1 VGHLS
6 GAGGGG
12 HDMTPRPPP
21 PPMSAA
27 QLTALKGNHAEAEG
41 CNLKNSDGPE
51 KGVVFVSD
59 PAAEALFVD
68 AAAYRRAQTQRT
80 AMPSVPGAGNTWVR
94 LLVEKSTALRTGS
107 VFGDGFIKRMGMA
120 GEGKRDTSVIIIK
133 ARLPP
138 HAPACR
144 MPAPGW
150 RWMLTR
156 ANLFLSSQNHY
167 PILGE
172 DMKDAGRVFWL
183 VRHPLSNIISQAK
196 WHITGSHTKVVTQQ
210 EFDNYLTLGTFR
222 YHLKMWRDHTKEWI
236 GRTDRV
242 PTLVVRMEDFKVDC
256 GHALG
261 RVMDWFGIR
270 QRTERID
277 CACQKDHRAKRAA
290 NFSHAFTPAMLAE
303 ANKQASELMARLGY
317 DIDQSEL
324 KAVPEFDLPQLAF
337 PKRRLASALAAD
349 VDIGFAAAV
358 QSSADDAP
366 SPGGQGAPSGD
377 QVLDRPEWWDD

>member
-1 VGHLS
+1 
-6 GAGGGG
+6 
-12 HDMTPRPPP
+12 M
-21 PPMSAA
+21 
-27 QLTALKGNHAEAEG
+27 
-41 CNLKNSDGPE
+41 
-51 KGVVFVSD
+51 
-59 PAAEALFVD
+59 
-68 AAAYRRAQTQRT
+68 
-80 AMPSVPGAGNTWVR
+80 
-94 LLVEKSTALRTGS
+94 
-107 VFGDGFIKRMGMA
+107 
-120 GEGKRDTSVIIIK
+120 
-133 ARLPP
+133 PP
-138 HAPACR
+138 HAACLR
-144 MPAPGW
+144 PDA
-150 RWMLTR
+150 LDADTR
-156 ANLFLSSQNHY
+156 EPFLSLQNHY

-349 VDIGFAAAV
+349 VDVGFAAAV
-358 QSSADDAP
+358 SADDAP
-366 SPGGQGAPSGD
+366 TPGGQGAPSGD